1 MKAPAADG
9 AGAEY
14 AVFLKDLAKTSPPE
28 FICHFYNV
36 YFAHSA
42 GGKMIGRKVSEM
54 ILNGKELEFYKWER
68 GLEESLTAV
77 KTKLNEAAEEWTRDE
92 KDRCLEETGKSFELS
107 GKLLR
112 LIA

>member
-1 MKAPAADG
+1 
-9 AGAEY
+9 
-14 AVFLKDLAKTSPPE
+14 
-28 FICHFYNV
+28 V

-54 ILNGKELEFYKWER
+54 ILDGKELEFYKWGGD
-68 GLEESLTAV
+68 GLDASLTSV
-77 KTKLNEAAEEWTRDE
+77 KEKLNAAAEAWSREE
-92 KDRCLEETGKSFELS
+92 KDRCLEETAKSFELS

>member
-1 MKAPAADG
+1 M
-9 AGAEY
+9 ETT
-14 AVFLKDLAKTSPPE
+14 VR
-28 FICHFYNV
+28 
-36 YFAHSA
+36 A

-68 GLEESLTAV
+68 GLEDSLSAV
-77 KTKLNEAAEEWTRDE
+77 KTKLNDAAESWSREE